1 MLAMLALLI
10 AATVLAFSFVTLVS
24 FDRAVAPEL
33 HQRTRLIGEIIRS
46 KVEQSVASGIPIDS
60 IAGLD
65 SYLAAT
71 IAQFPEVQRVSLE
84 TRRGVTIAEAANEVK
99 QTLLNRTGLDVRLG
113 VEATGFALP
122 ILVRNDMVG
131 TVRVESSAQ
140 VAETK
145 LRGVLLDVS
154 VLAIALLLIGVEL
167 ALAVVAASI
176 WKPLRRIQGLLAL
189 QQAGDYSRAIRPAGI
204 ELLHRLARRLN
215 AFSAAVTRQTAE
227 ALPRL
232 RYSEIIDVRLALF
245 VFVAGAEVSA
255 SFLPIYARSEG
266 RPEWLSANLAAA
278 LPLMFYLAAVMMLSP
293 FGGRLAERIGA
304 RRLFVAS
311 AIPAALSLLVMA
323 AARDVFVIAL
333 ARAGVG
339 ISYALASIAC
349 QEYALRA
356 ERGAALSRTSGTFI
370 AMIFGGTFCGSVL
383 GGVMA
388 QHFGYGFALTIGAAL
403 VLGAA
408 AVGHQSMSP
417 DTTTSAERAA
427 AAQGKRQRLAPLRYA
442 ALTVGIAIPLN
453 LVTAVFVW
461 YLAPMQLAA
470 LGADTS
476 ETARVVMLYYLAQI
490 LLGGALGGIARGR
503 WAVVTLGAMVSA
515 GALAALSRDTGLVQ
529 MILATAGIGIGHA
542 LIRGPLLALITEIA
556 QAAGLSLAGLRMA
569 ERLGALAGLLLTT
582 LALRT
587 LPTGSILE
595 MLALLVILGL
605 AGAGGIALSSREKGE
620 RRR

>member
-1 MLAMLALLI
+1 MLALLI

-46 KVEQSVASGIPIDS
+46 KVEQSVASGIPIGS
-60 IAGLD
+60 IAGLEG
-65 SYLAAT
+65 YLAGT

-84 TRRGVTIAEAANEVK
+84 TRRGETIAEAANEASL
-99 QTLLNRTGLDVRLG
+99 TLLSRTGLDVRLG

-140 VAETK
+140 FAETK

-189 QQAGDYSRAIRPAGI
+189 QQAGDYSRAIRPTGI
-204 ELLHRLARRLN
+204 ALFRRLARRLN
-215 AFSAAVTRQTAE
+215 AFSAAVTRQAAD

-232 RYSEIIDVRLALF
+232 RYAEIIDIRFALF
-245 VFVAGAEVSA
+245 VFVAGTEVSA
-255 SFLPIYARSEG
+255 SFLPVFARAEG

-278 LPLMFYLAAVMMLSP
+278 LPLLFYLLAVMTLSP
-293 FGGRLAERIGA
+293 FGGRMAERFGA

-311 AIPAALSLLVMA
+311 ALPAALSLLVMA
-323 AARDVFVIAL
+323 VARDVFMIAV

-388 QHFGYGFALTIGAAL
+388 QHFGYGFALTVGAAL

-408 AVGHQSMSP
+408 MMGQLTMAS
-417 DTTTSAERAA
+417 DTPADTASVATAPGRREP
-427 AAQGKRQRLAPLRYA
+427 LATLRYA

-461 YLAPMQLAA
+461 FLAPMQLAA

-490 LLGGALGGIARGR
+490 LLGGTLSGLARGR
-503 WAVVTLGAMVSA
+503 WAAVTLGAMVTA
-515 GALAALSRDTGLVQ
+515 AALVALSRDMGFVT

-556 QAAGLSLAGLRMA
+556 QAAGLSLSGLRIA
-569 ERLGALAGLLLTT
+569 ERLGALAGLALTT
-582 LALRT
+582 LAMRT

-595 MLALLVILGL
+595 MLALLVVLGVV
-605 AGAGGIALSSREKGE
+605 GAGGIAWAGREKGE
-620 RRR
+620 RRP